1 MADPNA
7 QPVPAA
13 PAPAQGQK
21 TQNDPRFRQLPR
33 HIQKQVESGQTTL
46 DILEHGGSLDRFGGP
61 DPPGGGGLPKPPG
74 TQTGQGGA
82 GEDLTSLKG
91 PSEVGILGQIEQGGQ
106 DEGQDVEALIKEGFQ
121 DILSGKKGSF
131 SDETFANLKQALFES
146 TRGQAKASQNEALR
160 TAALTGTFRSPAT
173 QRVMRDIDTS
183 ARSQFTQG
191 VRELMI
197 EKAKAEWS
205 DRMQGLQMA
214 QQWLQ
219 QRQSYVLGKAQIAAT
234 LESARI
240 QASATVRA
248 ASIAAGATRDAAR
261 AGAGAARAG
270 LAENAR
276 QFDAEMAFRK
286 EQANIDNQFK
296 AMQFTGNSLGLF
308 G

>member
-7 QPVPAA
+7 QPVPVAPA

-21 TQNDPRFRQLPR
+21 IQNDPRFRQLPR

-46 DILEHGGSLDRFGGP
+46 DVLEHGGSLDRFGGP

-74 TQTGQGGA
+74 TQTGG

-106 DEGQDVEALIKEGFQ
+106 DEGQDVEGLIKEGFQ

-248 ASIAAGATRDAAR
+248 ASISAGATRDAAR

-270 LAENAR
+270 IAENAR

-286 EQANIDNQFK
+286 EQANLDRQFQT
-296 AMQFTGNSLGLF
+296 MNFLGGSLGLF